1 MKKDCSYQRIVDY
14 LRRRHNLSCGDAWP
28 GLPVG
33 SPAVSRYPNI
43 AAELAASGKWL
54 RTMAEFTNVS
64 KEIMAAV
71 LEDNEE
77 LSLMELWRLSQR
89 MNVPY
94 GYLTAP
100 LQIVDPKTNK
110 GKFRRWQL
118 SDLME
123 QAKEFKQEIRGW
135 WEIEKIRDALQ
146 DGSIVTYAAYH
157 WAVMKLQEEIFRQE
171 WAQHTPRS
179 YRRSASNCAESLSI
193 GD

>member
-1 MKKDCSYQRIVDY
+1 MKDTMLQSLIQWH
-14 LRRRHNLSCGDAWP
+14 RHWNIKAGYGWP
-28 GLPVG
+28 GKSIYAPIKTH
-33 SPAVSRYPNI
+33 YPNLV
-43 AAELAASGKWL
+43 AELDYSVPWL
-54 RTMAEFTNVS
+54 YIMAEFADVS
-64 KEIMAAV
+64 PEIMAAV

-118 SDLME
+118 ADLME

-146 DGSIVTYAAYH
+146 DGSIVNYAAYH

-171 WAQHTPRS
+171 WAQHKPRS
-179 YRRSASNCAESLSI
+179 YRRLA
-193 GD
+193 

>member
-1 MKKDCSYQRIVDY
+1 MNDTMLQDLIEWHRYWNIKGGY
-14 LRRRHNLSCGDAWP
+14 GWP
-28 GLPVG
+28 GKSIHAPIKTY
-33 SPAVSRYPNI
+33 YPNLV
-43 AAELAASGKWL
+43 AELDYSVPWL
-54 RTMAEFTNVS
+54 YIMAEFADVS
-64 KEIMAAV
+64 TEIMAAV

-77 LSLMELWRLSQR
+77 LSLMELWKLSQR

-123 QAKEFKQEIRGW
+123 QAREFKQEIRGW

-157 WAVMKLQEEIFRQE
+157 WAVMKLQEEIFRRE
-171 WAQHTPRS
+171 WAQHKPRS
-179 YRRSASNCAESLSI
+179 YRRSASNCAENLGI